1 MVPSE
6 RITIGMFGV
15 GNIIG
20 AVSSLVGIGGGALKK
35 LNDGGITVYRA
46 VEGTV
51 EDNARLIK
59 SGSLPVYEPSQ
70 VCGHHHGVQI
80 GGCVH

>member
-1 MVPSE
+1 MNQ
-6 RITIGMFGV
+6 TTDDY
-15 GNIIG
+15 
-20 AVSSLVGIGGGALKK
+20 AV
-35 LNDGGITVYRA
+35 LNDDGITVYRA

-51 EDNARLIK
+51 EENARLIK
-59 SGSLPVYEPSQ
+59 SGSLPVFEPSQ